1 MYVQHHHDFNPYFV
15 PINNPYWSITVGLL
29 YTGSLWY
36 GEALK
41 QVSNVASRTDSQ
53 QPTHSNNRSD
63 TPLHSAAVFQ
73 SITKVTTIILNNN
86 HCTML
91 TSINFKD
98 QHAGDKVV
106 LSAFRCVSFFCVA
119 FLDALRGMFKFDKKT
134 LHNFHTSQLQQNFL
148 SFHVTTHRW
157 KLNRKLILFQRSI
170 GYCMRLSVR
179 TELHSHVP
187 SMVNY
192 LDF

>member
-1 MYVQHHHDFNPYFV
+1 M
-15 PINNPYWSITVGLL
+15 GLL

-119 FLDALRGMFKFDKKT
+119 FLDALRRMFKFDKKHYIIFT
-134 LHNFHTSQLQQNFL
+134 LHNYNRTSYLSTWRHTDESWIESWFYSNNWILHAL
-148 SFHVTTHRW
+148 ISS
-157 KLNRKLILFQRSI
+157 NRITLTRAFN
-170 GYCMRLSVR
+170 G
-179 TELHSHVP
+179 
-187 SMVNY
+187 
-192 LDF
+192 